1 MMFVFILQDKINLE
15 CICILKYVMDTD
27 ILRSG
32 AEGRSSIINYIYF
45 RPTRETVFFSNK
57 RVSAGHERAATHVPV
72 VCRYVA
78 MILSA
83 RGGDDTGFLSANN
96 QPGTLMIRNSG
107 CHLRK
112 NKSND
117 KYVNFMVLSVVSG
130 KVGHWAENLTSV
142 PFSLRLTHTTSI
154 TSLYYYY

>member
-1 MMFVFILQDKINLE
+1 MCV
-15 CICILKYVMDTD
+15 
-27 ILRSG
+27 
-32 AEGRSSIINYIYF
+32 AAGR
-45 RPTRETVFFSNK
+45 
-57 RVSAGHERAATHVPV
+57 ERAVTHLAV
-72 VCRYVA
+72 VCRYAA
-78 MILSA
+78 MITSA
-83 RGGDDTGFLSANN
+83 GCGDDTGVLFPNN